1 MNQFIKETRHIG
13 ITITNMEKSLNFYR
27 DLLGLKVVRSMD
39 ESGNYIDNMLDI
51 SNVKVSTV
59 KMSANNG
66 TTLIELLEFKSH
78 PKEPENMEIYR
89 IGTSHVAFTVIDL
102 EKCYEILLNSGV
114 KFNAQPQ
121 LSPDGYAKVTFC
133 HDPDGTLIELVQ
145 VLDDWILNKEK
156 KLT

>member
-1 MNQFIKETRHIG
+1 MIKAIRHTG
-13 ITITNMEKSLNFYR
+13 IVVSDLDKSLHFYR
-27 DLLGLKVVRSMD
+27 DLLGFEIVKDKL
-39 ESGNYIDNMLDI
+39 ESGNYIDSVLSLKNASVRTI
-51 SNVKVSTV
+51 
-59 KMSANNG
+59 KMKAPDGN
-66 TTLIELLEFKSH
+66 LIELLYFKSH
-78 PKEPENMEIYR
+78 PKKPKNMEIYR

-145 VLDDWILNKEK
+145 VLDDSILNKEK
-156 KLT
+156 N